1 LPGPAAR
8 AVLSLVLI
16 AVALAV
22 AISGDAGRDDDTP
35 SLPPEAAGG
44 GAPREQTSFLAR
56 LIPPERE
63 RARRGRVP
71 ADVGELAARLPI
83 ERKVA
88 QLFVWGLEEQVLTDP
103 VFERLRQLDL
113 GGILVR
119 DRNYTDPV
127 QLAALAGEAVVLSQQ
142 TGHVPPWV
150 AASQEGAEFNAFPE
164 LPPSGAPADYSTPA
178 GAAGAAGEAADTL
191 RPLGVTLL
199 LGPVVDVGLEDG
211 GAVGARAFSD
221 DPERV
226 ARYGAAVVREF
237 AEAGVLAAPKH
248 FPGLGAANQPTE
260 EGPASVGLTVEEL
273 GGRDLIPFQAV
284 IRAGT
289 PAIVLGHG
297 VYATDDFVT
306 PGSLSPTIAT
316 DLLRGRLR
324 FRGVAITDDLASP
337 AITAV
342 MSVPDAAVA
351 ALRAGADVL
360 VISGPRGEQE
370 AAYTAVLNAV
380 RRGDVP
386 RSRVDQ
392 AVGRILAAKRRL
404 GLIAEGT
411 PAQGTQPQ
419 GTPP

>member
-1 LPGPAAR
+1 MPRPSAR
-8 AVLSLVLI
+8 AALLLLVATV
-16 AVALAV
+16 AVAA
-22 AISGDAGRDDDTP
+22 AIWDNASRDDGAAP
-35 SLPPEAAGG
+35 LPPEAAGQAATG
-44 GAPREQTSFLAR
+44 PRERTSFLAR

-63 RARRGRVP
+63 RARAGRVP
-71 ADVGELAARLPI
+71 ANVGELAAQLPV

-119 DRNYTDPV
+119 ERNYTDPA

-164 LPPSGAPADYSTPA
+164 LPPTGAPADYSTPA
-178 GAAGAAGEAADTL
+178 TAAGAAGEAADAL
-191 RPLGVTLL
+191 RPLGVTAL
-199 LGPVVDVGLEDG
+199 LGPVVDVGPEDG

-221 DPERV
+221 DPEAV
-226 ARYGAAVVREF
+226 ARFGAEAVRQIT
-237 AEAGVLAAPKH
+237 AAGVLAAPKH
-248 FPGLGAANQPTE
+248 FPGLGAANVSTD
-260 EGPASVGLTVEEL
+260 EGPASVGFTVDEL
-273 GGRDLIPFQAV
+273 EARDLVPFRAA
-284 IRAGT
+284 IRAGA
-289 PAIVLGHG
+289 PAVVLGHG
-297 VYATDDFVT
+297 LYATDDFVT
-306 PGSLSPTIAT
+306 PGSLSPAIAT

-342 MSVPDAAVA
+342 MSIPDAAVA

-380 RRGDVP
+380 RRGEVS
-386 RSRVDQ
+386 RARVDA

-404 GLIAEGT
+404 GLIASGT
-411 PAQGTQPQ
+411 PAQGTQP
-419 GTPP
+419 